1 MNILLLECDQLSVMM
16 IINKHC
22 KNTVELCFGHFIFQ
36 PIVDYIKT
44 LILLIQWMYNFIVF
58 RTFVWGS
65 FVEVDL
71 KI

>member
-44 LILLIQWMYNFIVF
+44 LILL
-58 RTFVWGS
+58 
-65 FVEVDL
+65 L
-71 KI
+71 